1 MSYIQVDYVA
11 HVKDAET
18 VMQRAKNGHRLSILS
33 WFTITL
39 LNIPNYTSLYLANCF
54 NFSLHLNYL
63 SSVP

>member
-18 VMQRAKNGHRLSILS
+18 VMQRAINGHRLSILS

-39 LNIPNYTSLYLANCF
+39 LNITE
-54 NFSLHLNYL
+54 LHFFI
-63 SSVP
+63 SH